1 MLQPL
6 SARICPGDSPS
17 GPTGGSL
24 VFVDADNTLWDTD
37 AVYAR
42 AQLHLLARVEGCLG
56 TFAKVS
62 DRLGFVRAVDQCL
75 AEKHH
80 RQLRYPVRLLIRALE
95 HALSG
100 LSPEH
105 AARLAWS
112 RASDH
117 GRLTTLEM
125 AQLEVEFSAELSATP
140 RARRGVMRGLSAL
153 RQRDCRVVVLTEG
166 SLARVRATATALA
179 IDAYLERV
187 VEVKKE
193 QATLVRIH
201 KALGAPVNVIMVGD
215 QLERDIRP
223 AQLAGFTTVYFP
235 GRFRPRWER
244 TTDDITPDFTI
255 HSFTEVATIVGKTAG
270 P

>member
-1 MLQPL
+1 MAQPL
-6 SARICPGDSPS
+6 NASSRPGDSPS
-17 GPTGGSL
+17 GPTGGRL
-24 VFVDADNTLWDTD
+24 VFVDADNTLWDTN
-37 AVYAR
+37 AVYAT
-42 AQLHLLARVEGCLG
+42 AQLHLLARIEGYVG
-56 TFAKVS
+56 TVAKAS

-100 LSPEH
+100 LSPER

-112 RASDH
+112 RASDQ
-117 GRLTTLEM
+117 GGLTALEM
-125 AQLEVEFSAELSATP
+125 AQLESEFSSGLSVTP
-140 RARRGVMRGLSAL
+140 RARRGVRRGLSAL
-153 RQRDCRVVVLTEG
+153 RQRNCRVVVLTEG
-166 SLARVRATATALA
+166 SLARVKANAAALA
-179 IDAYLERV
+179 IDPYLERV

-193 QATLVRIH
+193 QTTLVRIH
-201 KALGAPVNVIMVGD
+201 RALGAPENVIMVGD

-235 GRFRPRWER
+235 GMFRPRWER
-244 TTDDITPDFTI
+244 TTDDITPDFVI
-255 HSFTEVATIVGKTAG
+255 HSFTEVSTIVGETCG